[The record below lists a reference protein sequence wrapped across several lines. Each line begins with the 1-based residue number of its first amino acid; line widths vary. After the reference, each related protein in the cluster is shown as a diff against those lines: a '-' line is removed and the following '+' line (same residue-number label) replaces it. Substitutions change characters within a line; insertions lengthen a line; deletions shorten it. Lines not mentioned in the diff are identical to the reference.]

1 MMLWPSRRKACGLW
15 VCLWASW
22 GLVQA
27 APLTQTP
34 HIKADQLGYLA
45 ASPKV
50 AVVVNPQWGQNAG
63 VPFQPGTAPGQYQ
76 LRRWSDDAVVFSGSL
91 VAWGQ
96 GATHAQSGDQGW
108 WFDFSS
114 VAAPGQYY
122 VFDTLNQVG
131 SHRITIGASG
141 YQAALRHAG
150 RALYYQRLNHAKQ
163 PPYADSRWS
172 DAAAYDGPGQDRQA
186 RDVTAKND
194 PLTARDLHGGWAD
207 AGDTNKYVT
216 FARAPVLQLLE
227 AWRLNPNAFS
237 DQWGIPESG
246 NGVPD
251 VLDELKWQ
259 LDFITRMQDATG
271 TQGLLLK
278 VGLDT
283 YSGDSTPPSTD
294 TRPRYYVRECT
305 SSTLAGSA
313 MLAAGAVVFRQIN
326 SLSGYGQ
333 NLLERAR
340 AALARGQVTT
350 QQFSRFDTQCDDGSV
365 KAGDADEDAAT
376 QKASAVIAAVYL
388 FEATGATEYRNLV
401 DTLYTSVGP
410 LQNGWWGPYEA
421 DLEVALLR
429 YTRLPGATVAVVN
442 DILGRK
448 AASNVFSLADAD
460 ASTDLYRAHLAD
472 PQYHWGHNIVRAN
485 TGSSNLNFKTFGL
498 NPALA
503 ARYQALAEEHLHWLH
518 GANPLGLVMLSAM
531 GDAGATRSVSEIY
544 HTWFADGSVW
554 DSALTSARGPAPGFM
569 TGGPNKSYSGSA
581 PNIANQPPQ
590 KAYRDWNTSAETAWE
605 LTEPSISGQAAYL
618 ALLSRV
624 LAADAAPAQDTQPPT
639 SPTGLRVSALTA
651 ASLQLGWNAATDNVG
666 VVAYDVGVNG
676 QWRAVGLSGLSAT
689 VSGLVCGQRYSLT
702 VQARDAAG
710 LVSAPSEALVVST
723 PACPVVGAPLYTDG
737 LAAGWQDWSWGSSRN
752 YGATS
757 PVKVGSKSLKVAY
770 SAWGGLVLRH
780 ASGTAL
786 SPSSRLSFWAYAN
799 AATLLTVYATPT
811 DSGTPT
817 AQVPVSLPARS
828 WVQVEI
834 PVTQLGLD
842 NLLKRLT
849 LQLEANRSLTV
860 FYDDIQVLP

>member
-1 MMLWPSRRKACGLW
+1 MSWNFQ
-15 VCLWASW
+15 W
-22 GLVQA
+22 GLAACFLGLMNAWALAQA
-27 APLTQTP
+27 APAIQTP
-34 HIKADQLGYLA
+34 HIKVDQLGYLTT
-45 ASPKV
+45 STKV
-50 AVVVNPQWGQNAG
+50 AVVVNPQLGQNAG
-63 VPFQPGTAPGQYQ
+63 TPFQPATGAGQYQ
-76 LRRWSDDAVVFSGSL
+76 LRRWADDGVVYSGTL

-114 VAAPGQYY
+114 VTTPGQYY

-131 SHRITIGASG
+131 SHRITLGASG

-150 RALYYQRLNHAKQ
+150 RALFYQRLNHAKQ

-186 RDVTAKND
+186 RDVTAKID
-194 PLTARDLHGGWAD
+194 VSTARDLHGGWAD

-216 FARAPVLQLLE
+216 FSRAPVLQLLE
-227 AWRLNPNAFS
+227 AWRLNPGAFT

-294 TRPRYYVRECT
+294 TRPRYYVGECT

-313 MLAAGAVVFRQIN
+313 MLAAGAVVYRNIN
-326 SLSGYGQ
+326 SLSAYGQ
-333 NLLERAR
+333 NLLDRAR
-340 AALARGQVTT
+340 AALARAQVTT
-350 QQFSRFDTQCDDGSV
+350 QQLTRFDTQCDDGSV

-388 FEATGATEYRNLV
+388 FEATGSSEYRNLV
-401 DTLYTSVGP
+401 DALYTSVGP

-421 DLEVALLR
+421 DLEMALLR
-429 YTRLPGATVAVVN
+429 YTRLAGASVAVVN

-460 ASTDLYRAHLAD
+460 AQSDLYRAYLAD

-498 NPALA
+498 NPAQA

-518 GANPLGLVMLSAM
+518 GANPLGLVMLSQMA
-531 GDAGATRSVSEIY
+531 DAGATRSVSEIY
-544 HTWFADGSVW
+544 HTWFADGSIW

-581 PNIANQPPQ
+581 THIANQPPQ
-590 KAYRDWNTSAETAWE
+590 KAYRDWNTPADSAWE
-605 LTEPSISGQAAYL
+605 LTEPSISGQAAYI

-624 LAADAAPAQDTQPPT
+624 LAGEAAPVQDTQPPT
-639 SPTGLRVSALTA
+639 APTGLRVSQLTA
-651 ASLQLGWNAATDNVG
+651 ASLQLNWNAASDNVG
-666 VVAYDVGVNG
+666 VVGYDVRVNG
-676 QWRAVGLSGLSAT
+676 QLRATGVAGLGAAL
-689 VSGLVCGQRYSLT
+689 SGLVCGQVYSMT
-702 VQARDAAG
+702 VVARDAVG
-710 LVSAPSEALVVST
+710 LVSVPSDALSVAT
-723 PACPVVGAPLYTDG
+723 PACPVAGTSLYTDA
-737 LAAGWQDWSWGSSRN
+737 LASGWQDWSWGSSRN

-780 ASGTAL
+780 DSGVAL

-811 DSGTPT
+811 DSGSPT
-817 AQVPVSLPARS
+817 AQVPVTLPSRT
-828 WVQVEI
+828 WVQVEL
-834 PVTQLGLD
+834 PVGQLGLS
-842 NLLKRLT
+842 NQLKRLT

-860 FYDDIQVLP
+860 FFDEIQVLP